1 MTDLRQRGGEV
12 VAVFVHQVV
21 GAAPKLFA
29 QLLHDFIDVLLR
41 EVRGAQHDGLPV
53 WRVQKDG
60 RVASAPCTCQLQRDS
75 LELEGL
81 SQFGGVAGV
90 DLKDATEGV
99 GVTPVCKLCRDDRAE
114 VKPTS
119 GGDRNHGDAS
129 D

>member
-1 MTDLRQRGGEV
+1 M
-12 VAVFVHQVV
+12 VAVFMHQVV
-21 GAAPKLFA
+21 GAASKLFA

-60 RVASAPCTCQLQRDS
+60 RVASAACTCQPQQDS

-81 SQFGGVAGV
+81 SQFGCVARV

-99 GVTPVCKLCRDDRAE
+99 GVTPVCKFCRDDNAE
-114 VKPTS
+114 IKQTS
-119 GGDRNHGDAS
+119 GGNRNRREAS